1 MFGEI
6 GKHLLNG
13 VEEESTVTWTGMGV
27 GRWKQ
32 LLSMK
37 ICSLLIWISILPFT
51 NHVSENLYENS
62 QQWVVKWTVTMP
74 NIKSLSVA

>member
-13 VEEESTVTWTGMGV
+13 VEEESTVCLGV

-37 ICSLLIWISILPFT
+37 ICLLLIWISILPFT